1 MCPGGTKL
9 WTRLDLPSAK
19 KKSDLNLITSQFMT
33 YQRTGWEYNQQN
45 PNCRKFLEKKWMVS
59 SMVNCKEY
67 KELGGEPIGWKR
79 LKRNCP
85 SLYGASLDINS
96 KNNTVKKL

>member
-1 MCPGGTKL
+1 
-9 WTRLDLPSAK
+9 
-19 KKSDLNLITSQFMT
+19 
-33 YQRTGWEYNQQN
+33 
-45 PNCRKFLEKKWMVS
+45 MVS